1 MNVLTASDGE
11 EMTRRAA
18 TLVLGRLN
26 DVAAPKLLL
35 AMGRTPL
42 GAYSK
47 LAGWAMGGRFDA
59 GKVTVV
65 ELDEYWGLEETDS
78 RRLARWLE
86 RSVVLPW
93 GVDPGHVVYF
103 DTSRGTPE
111 EVCAA
116 YDSGVRAL
124 GGIDLAVLGI
134 GSNGHL
140 GFNEPPSL
148 PSSPTR
154 LVKLSQASVQSNGS
168 YWGGE
173 SHCPTS
179 AVTAGMDIILAARE
193 IILLVSGENKR
204 SVLRRALNEPP
215 SPEVPA
221 SYLQHHDN
229 VTVVT
234 DTDAFSSYAESRQ

>member
-11 EMTRRAA
+11 EMTRSAA
-18 TLVLGRLN
+18 AVVLDCLN
-26 DVAAPKLLL
+26 DLATPKLML

-42 GAYSK
+42 GVYST
-47 LAGWAMGGRFDA
+47 LAGWAGERRFEVD
-59 GKVTVV
+59 KMTVV
-65 ELDEYWGLEETDS
+65 QLDEYWGLEEADD
-78 RRLARWLE
+78 RRLARWLD

-93 GVDPGHVVYF
+93 GLDPTHVLYF
-103 DTSRGTPE
+103 DTSKETPE
-111 EVCAA
+111 QVCTE
-116 YDSGVRAL
+116 YDNNVRAR

-134 GSNGHL
+134 GPNGHL

-154 LVKLSQASVQSNGS
+154 LINLSEASIRSNGS
-168 YWGGE
+168 YWGGD

-179 AVTAGMDIILAARE
+179 AVTAGMDIILGARQ

-204 SVLRRALNEPP
+204 PVLRKALNEPP

-221 SYLQHHDN
+221 SYLQYHEN

-234 DTDAFSSYAESRQ
+234 DTEAFTSYAELSQ